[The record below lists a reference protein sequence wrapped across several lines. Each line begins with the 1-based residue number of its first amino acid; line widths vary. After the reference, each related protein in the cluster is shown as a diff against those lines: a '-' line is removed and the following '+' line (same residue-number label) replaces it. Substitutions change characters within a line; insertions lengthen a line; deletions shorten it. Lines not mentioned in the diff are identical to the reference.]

1 MAKLVV
7 AAQWA
12 VSIYRAVQQCS
23 TIQKGDY
30 GHHVRR
36 GKSKRMITRMISKLI
51 NTIINKKTAAVVL
64 CVVMLLTGIPVY
76 AQSATEY
83 PSQQSVSIGKLSAV
97 VAATVGGGS
106 GGQALNVL
114 QQALSSGKSASSESG
129 SSLRSF
135 RQISS
140 ETVLK
145 TGKGDVTRTESES
158 KDAAVT
164 VKKRIYTGSGIG
176 SCTVYMERIT
186 ADSSSAGQTLTVFQL
201 GEGQGTIRSYDAS
214 DKKWN
219 VSPLS
224 EGTLAYGMYFIRTG
238 SSESIFITPQAYRSH
253 ENGMIE
259 SVSTSNG
266 SMRISKQNGRFYLTI
281 SVPTLSQGMFC
292 DFTALCSDSELVN
305 WSDADQVSKW
315 ENYRFTDD
323 NRWCYDGYY
332 YKTPSNYIPSG
343 ANYFY
348 KLPAAHITGKMARN
362 KDDAASRAFAL
373 TMIDVMKAR
382 YNSSGY
388 IPSENGSQWLQ
399 NTYRIG
405 TGYFDTRFNTDF
417 ALAMINAGENFGVQQ
432 LIDDAAVYGMFLISY
447 AAKRHYTVGSGAAEG
462 WLVDDYWIESGSP
475 LRTHVSLNHHT
486 AEAVFLYRLADA
498 TGDASY
504 AETAEKM
511 VKGIENTADK
521 WIMDDGNLYYSYG
534 NDGKMITG
542 DYPYLTYNDLSELQN
557 LWTERHGSSNAAVS
571 KLMASKLAWMN
582 KNGIT
587 GYNK

>member
-1 MAKLVV
+1 MIGDSHL
-7 AAQWA
+7 
-12 VSIYRAVQQCS
+12 YG

-30 GHHVRR
+30 GHHVQRE
-36 GKSKRMITRMISKLI
+36 KTKRMITRMISKLTD
-51 NTIINKKTAAVVL
+51 TIINKRTASIIL
-64 CVVMLLTGIPVY
+64 CFVMFVPGMPVY
-76 AQSATEY
+76 AQSASEY
-83 PSQQSVSIGKLSAV
+83 PSQQSVSIGRLSAV
-97 VAATVGGGS
+97 IAATVGSSS
-106 GGQALNVL
+106 GGQALNAL
-114 QQALSSGKSASSESG
+114 QQALSSGKSSSSG
-129 SSLRSF
+129 SAASLRSF
-135 RQISS
+135 HQTSS

-145 TGKGDVTRTESES
+145 TDKGDITCTESES

-164 VKKRIYTGSGIG
+164 VKKRIYDGSGIG
-176 SCTVYMERIT
+176 DCTVYMERIT
-186 ADSSSAGQTLTVFQL
+186 ADSSSAGQTLTVFLL
-201 GEGQGTIRSYDAS
+201 GEGQGTIRSYDVS
-214 DKKWN
+214 EKKWN
-219 VSPLS
+219 ISSIS

-238 SSESIFITPQAYRSH
+238 NSESIFITPQAYRSR

-259 SVSTSNG
+259 SFPASNG

-305 WSDADQVSKW
+305 WSDADQVSRW
-315 ENYRFTDD
+315 ANYRFTDD

-362 KDDAASRAFAL
+362 KDDAASRALAL

-399 NTYRIG
+399 DTYRIG

-417 ALAMINAGENFGVQQ
+417 ALAMINAGENFGAQQ
-432 LIDDAAVYGMFLISY
+432 LIDDAAVYGKFLISY

-462 WLVDDYWIESGSP
+462 WLVDDYWNESGSP

-498 TGDASY
+498 AGDASY

-511 VKGIENTADK
+511 VKGIENTVDK
-521 WIMDDGNLYYSYG
+521 WIMADGNLYYSYG
-534 NDGKMITG
+534 NDARMITG
-542 DYPYLTYNDLSELQN
+542 DYPYLTYNDLLELQN
-557 LWTERHGSSNAAVS
+557 LWTKRHGSSNAAVS

-582 KNGIT
+582 RNGIT